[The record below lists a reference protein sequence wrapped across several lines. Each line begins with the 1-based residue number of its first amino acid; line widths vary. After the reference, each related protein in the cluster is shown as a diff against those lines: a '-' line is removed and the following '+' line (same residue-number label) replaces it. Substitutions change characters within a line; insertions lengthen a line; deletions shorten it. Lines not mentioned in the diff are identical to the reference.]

1 VNEGVALKVSTS
13 SNRPMEDGQKFDL
26 DGVALRLR
34 VNPRARRI
42 SIRLDPRTGD
52 AVATAPSARRLGE
65 AVAFA
70 RSRRGW
76 LAERM
81 AARVEEP
88 RLRPGDSISLFGV
101 AQTLQPDGRRPRL
114 GPGVI
119 TGCGDGQV
127 DTQLVIRAVRD
138 AALEFFRNRAS
149 AHCARL
155 NAREPTISLSDAR
168 TRWGSCT
175 PAGRNRAAAVR
186 LSWRLALTPF
196 KVADYVVAHEC
207 AHLLQ
212 PNHGPAFWAL
222 VHGLV
227 GETSQE
233 RAFLRREGLRLHGF
247 GRMQPGAT

>member
-1 VNEGVALKVSTS
+1 VNEGAALKVSTS

-34 VNPRARRI
+34 VNPRALRI
-42 SIRLDPRTGD
+42 SLRLDPRTGE

-65 AVAFA
+65 AVTFA

-76 LAERM
+76 LAERL
-81 AARVEEP
+81 AARLEGP
-88 RLRPGDSISLFGV
+88 CLRPGEAITLFGV
-101 AQTLQPDGRRPRL
+101 EHALQPDGRRPRL

-119 TGCGDGQV
+119 AGCGDGLV
-127 DTQLVIRAVRD
+127 DPQLVIRAVRH
-138 AALEFFRNRAS
+138 AALKFFRMRTAV
-149 AHCARL
+149 HCARL
-155 NAREPTISLSDAR
+155 NACEPIVSLSDAR

-175 PAGRNRAAAVR
+175 PAGRNRAASVR
-186 LSWRLALTPF
+186 LSWRLALSPL

-233 RAFLRREGLRLHGF
+233 RTFLRREGLRLHGF
-247 GRMQPGAT
+247 GRMHPGAA

>member
-1 VNEGVALKVSTS
+1 MNEGVALKVGAS

-26 DGVALRLR
+26 DGVSLRLK

-42 SIRLDPRTGD
+42 SLRLDPRTGE
-52 AVATAPSARRLGE
+52 AVAVAPSARRLGE

-70 RSRRGW
+70 RSRRDW
-76 LAERM
+76 LAERL
-81 AARVEEP
+81 AARIEEP
-88 RLRPGDSISLFGV
+88 CLGSGDSIRLFGV
-101 AQTLQPDGRRPRL
+101 EHALQPDGRRPRL

-119 TGCGDGQV
+119 AGCGDGLV
-127 DTQLVIRAVRD
+127 DTQLVARAVRD
-138 AALEFFRNRAS
+138 AALKFFRTRA
-149 AHCARL
+149 AVHCARL
-155 NAREPTISLSDAR
+155 NAREPIVSLSDAR

-175 PAGRNRAAAVR
+175 PAGRNRAASVR

-196 KVADYVVAHEC
+196 RVADYVVAHEC

-212 PNHGPAFWAL
+212 PNHGPAFWTL

-233 RAFLRREGLRLHGF
+233 RAFLRREGLKLHGF
-247 GRMQPGAT
+247 GRMPPGAA